1 MHMYVS
7 VLTPQKLMNI
17 LKEKRDETKVLIPHP
32 LRRPLLFTVP
42 GSYFLSFQMSVPL
55 FELLKPL
62 SSMFS

>member
-7 VLTPQKLMNI
+7 VLTPQKLMSI

-32 LRRPLLFTVP
+32 LRCSLLFTVP
-42 GSYFLSFQMSVPL
+42 VSYFLSFQMSVPL